1 MKNMSIRSRIIA
13 GVVLVNLVGGVV
25 AAVHLHA
32 TFSRGLDVA
41 STASIALTNR
51 AWEQVSTYPAV
62 SPDFATLA
70 KAGKELVVRLKQSTG
85 QDYGLLLAKSSGDPS
100 TYATLRAKSGL
111 PNDWAT
117 NPTYVN
123 VAVTDP
129 TLTDR
134 MTLTTPP
141 KEVAESG
148 QTVGIENGACS
159 ATCHGSV
166 TGTGDFWG
174 VSWSKDSRSR
184 AYAVLPIP
192 DATGKSIGLIYS
204 VADIST
210 QANTDRASLM
220 RVLGVILIGLAA
232 ATLIIGFL
240 LDTLVFK
247 RLARTTSTI
256 REASLRLAGGNFS
269 TEFEPD
275 GTSDEIGTFEKF
287 FADFLHLLSSVLRS
301 LFEQREGQHVSPAAG
316 AKAETEVSRGK
327 S

>member
-1 MKNMSIRSRIIA
+1 MRNMSIRSRIIA
-13 GVVLVNLVGGVV
+13 GVLLVNLIGGVV

-41 STASIALTNR
+41 STANIALTNR
-51 AWEQVSTYPAV
+51 AWEEVSTHPAV
-62 SPDFATLA
+62 PPDFVTMA
-70 KAGKELVVRLKQSTG
+70 KAGNELVSRLKQSTG
-85 QDYGLLLAKSSGDPS
+85 QDYGLLLAKSPEDAS
-100 TYATLRAKSGL
+100 TYAALRAKAGL
-111 PNDWAT
+111 SNDWVT

-129 TLTDR
+129 ALAAR
-134 MTLTTPP
+134 MTLITPA

-192 DATGKSIGLIYS
+192 DETGKSIGLIYS

-240 LDTLVFK
+240 LDTLVFR
-247 RLARTTSTI
+247 RLARTTSMI
-256 REASLRLAGGNFS
+256 QDASLRLAGGDFS

-301 LFEQREGQHVSPAAG
+301 LFEQREGQHVSPG
-316 AKAETEVSRGK
+316 PERKAETEGSTGK
-327 S
+327 G